1 MLDVI
6 GFVEKQKQEL
16 KLAVAEAVQIAGK
29 RPRLCIITDNQNF
42 DANQSYIKSK
52 MKFAEEVGI
61 GCDVVHVDDIESLS
75 VRFWNY
81 NGVIIQFPFLDYSF
95 DEFRELVSGIVP
107 PSLDVDGLGENALF
121 DACTPLGIK
130 LYIEHLRQTGVIN
143 KENIT
148 VNIIGYGGLV
158 GEPLA
163 KMLMKRKDYTVCV
176 TRSTTDSWVSDNFQ
190 ASADVI
196 VCATPKHNLIKYPNL
211 YKVYIDCGCNLVDGK
226 LLGNVSRE
234 AYCEEGLI
242 TPVPNGV
249 GKLTVLS
256 LYKNVFANFLMRNL
270 NV

>member
-6 GFVEKQKQEL
+6 GFVNKQKEEMRL
-16 KLAVAEAVQIAGK
+16 SVAEAMATTGK
-29 RPRLCIITDNQNF
+29 RPHLCIITDNQNF

-61 GCDVVHVDDIESLS
+61 GCDVIHVDDTESMS
-75 VRFWNY
+75 VRFWQY
-81 NGVIIQFPFLDYSF
+81 DGIIVQFPFLDYSF
-95 DEFRELVSGIVP
+95 DEFREFVSNTIP
-107 PSLDVDGLGENALF
+107 PALDVDGLGYESIF

-130 LYIEHLRQTGVIN
+130 MYINHLRQTKVIDKPN
-143 KENIT
+143 VT
-148 VNIIGYGGLV
+148 VNILGYGGLV

-163 KMLMKRKDYTVCV
+163 KLLMKEKDYTVCV
-176 TRSTTDSWVSDNFQ
+176 TRSSTDSWVADNFQ

-196 VCATPKHNLIKYPNL
+196 VCATPKHDLIKYPNL
-211 YKVYIDCGCNLVDGK
+211 YKVYIDCGCNLVNGK

-249 GKLTVLS
+249 GRLTVLA